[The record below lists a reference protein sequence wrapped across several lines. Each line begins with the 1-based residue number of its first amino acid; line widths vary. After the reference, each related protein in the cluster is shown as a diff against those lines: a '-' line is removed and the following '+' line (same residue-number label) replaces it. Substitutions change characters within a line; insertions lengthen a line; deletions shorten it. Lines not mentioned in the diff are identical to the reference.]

1 MLPTITLTQLDVSPG
16 SNVTLTAQTWDDY
29 EALLN
34 NRSERSPLKISFCA
48 ANQTIRIMS
57 PLPKHAHGSDM
68 LADLVKAL
76 LRFYGLDWQGFDPLT
91 LKKIREKGL
100 EPDHCFY
107 IQNYRAIL
115 GKETINLA
123 CDPPPDLAIEVDLT
137 SFSNVDDYVSIGI
150 PELWIY
156 RDGKLSIYLLKANT
170 SSGQG
175 NKGYRLSATSRL
187 FPDLPI
193 TTLLP
198 TYMEK
203 GWHEGSSQ
211 ALRQFEA
218 ELRQRRD

>member
-1 MLPTITLTQLDVSPG
+1 MLPTITPTQLDVSPG

-48 ANQTIRIMS
+48 ATQTIRIMS
-57 PLPKHAHGSDM
+57 PLPKHAHGSDL

-91 LKKIREKGL
+91 LKKLQQKGL

-115 GKETINLA
+115 GKATIDLTT
-123 CDPPPDLAIEVDLT
+123 DPPPDLALEVDLT
-137 SFSNVDDYVSIGI
+137 SFSNVDDYAAIGI

-156 RDGKLSIYLLKANT
+156 RDKKLSIYLLET
-170 SSGQG
+170 VICDGQTT
-175 NKGYRLSATSRL
+175 NSYRLSQTSQL

-193 TTLLP
+193 VTLLP
-198 TYMEK
+198 TYIER
-203 GWHEGSSQ
+203 GWSEGSN
-211 ALRQFEA
+211 
-218 ELRQRRD
+218 